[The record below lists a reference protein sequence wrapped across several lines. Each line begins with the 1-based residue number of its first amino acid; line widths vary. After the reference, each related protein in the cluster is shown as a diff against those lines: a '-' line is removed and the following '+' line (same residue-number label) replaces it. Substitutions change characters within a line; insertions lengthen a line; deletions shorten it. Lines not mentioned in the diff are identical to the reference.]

1 MSKQPR
7 DDANAPIPVLA
18 LRPNGGQSIA
28 ISSSSAR
35 SAAVHSSVRVITV
48 YATVDAFIEVGDSD
62 VVASASTSHFLP
74 AGLPYDIS
82 LGAETRP
89 SDNPRYVA
97 CIQASDS
104 GVLYVFDRDWETM

>member
-18 LRPNGGQSIA
+18 LRPNGGQSISITSA
-28 ISSSSAR
+28 SAR
-35 SAAVHSSVRVITV
+35 SAAVAPSVRVVTL
-48 YATVDAFIEVGDSD
+48 YSTVDTFIEVGDDS
-62 VVASASTSHFLP
+62 VVANASTSHFLP

-89 SDNPRYVA
+89 SDNPRYIA
-97 CIQASDS
+97 GIQVSDP
-104 GVLYVFDRDWETM
+104 GTLYISERD